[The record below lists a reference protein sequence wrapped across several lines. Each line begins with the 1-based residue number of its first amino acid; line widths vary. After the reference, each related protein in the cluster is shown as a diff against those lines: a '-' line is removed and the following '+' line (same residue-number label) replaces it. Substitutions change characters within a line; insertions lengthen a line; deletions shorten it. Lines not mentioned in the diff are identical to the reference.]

1 MLGNEG
7 MIRRRQTMH
16 SAGYRNTDGMIRR
29 HHYFEFDVN
38 NTQVISGL
46 FSTISGQEISVDWG
60 DGSARDTYSGT
71 DQAWSHDY
79 GSAVNATV
87 RVFGSVVLTKFTMT
101 ESGADISF
109 DVAHMPASL
118 TYLVVYGSNTLS
130 GDIANLSSGLT
141 RLEVYGSNTLSGDIA
156 NLPSG
161 LTYLVVYGSNTLSG
175 DIANLS
181 SGLTRLEV
189 YGSNTLSG
197 DIANLPSGLTYL
209 NVGGS
214 NTLSG
219 DVANL
224 PSGLTYLNVGGSN
237 TLSGDVA
244 NLPSGLTYLYA
255 YGSNTLSGDIA
266 NLPSGLTYL
275 VVYGSNTLSGDI
287 ANLSSG
293 LTRLEVY
300 GSNTLSGDI
309 ANLPSGLTYLSVGGS
324 NTIADYTSKTWTTK
338 PATFKLIPVSPG
350 GLSTAEIDQLLI
362 DLDDDLTWASG
373 DVITLTGTNAVP
385 SSASD
390 AAVNNMTSEGA
401 TVTTNT

>member
-1 MLGNEG
+1 
-7 MIRRRQTMH
+7 MH

-38 NTQVISGL
+38 NTQVISGQ

-87 RVFGSVVLTKFTMT
+87 RIFGSVVLTKFKMDA
-101 ESGADISF
+101 SGADISF
-109 DVAHMPASL
+109 DVA
-118 TYLVVYGSNTLS
+118 
-130 GDIANLSSGLT
+130 
-141 RLEVYGSNTLSGDIA
+141 

-161 LTYLVVYGSNTLSG
+161 LTYMYVSGSNT
-175 DIANLS
+175 
-181 SGLTRLEV
+181 V
-189 YGSNTLSG
+189 
-197 DIANLPSGLTYL
+197 
-209 NVGGS
+209 
-214 NTLSG
+214 SG

-224 PSGLTYLNVGGSN
+224 PSGLTYMYVSGSN
-237 TLSGDVA
+237 TVSGDVA
-244 NLPSGLTYLYA
+244 NMPSGLTILYVS
-255 YGSNTLSGDIA
+255 GSNTLTGDVA
-266 NLPSGLTYL
+266 NMPSGVTYL
-275 VVYGSNTLSGDI
+275 AVS
-287 ANLSSG
+287 
-293 LTRLEVY
+293 
-300 GSNTLSGDI
+300 
-309 ANLPSGLTYLSVGGS
+309 GS

-338 PATFKLIPVSPG
+338 PATFKIIPVSPG
-350 GLSTAEIDQLLI
+350 GLSTAEVDQLLI

>member
-38 NTQVISGL
+38 STQVISGQ
-46 FSTISGQEISVDWG
+46 FSTIAGQEISVDWG

-87 RVFGSVVLTKFTMT
+87 RIFGSVVLTKFKMDA
-101 ESGADISF
+101 SGADISF
-109 DVAHMPASL
+109 
-118 TYLVVYGSNTLS
+118 
-130 GDIANLSSGLT
+130 
-141 RLEVYGSNTLSGDIA
+141 
-156 NLPSG
+156 
-161 LTYLVVYGSNTLSG
+161 
-175 DIANLS
+175 
-181 SGLTRLEV
+181 
-189 YGSNTLSG
+189 
-197 DIANLPSGLTYL
+197 
-209 NVGGS
+209 
-214 NTLSG
+214 
-219 DVANL
+219 
-224 PSGLTYLNVGGSN
+224 
-237 TLSGDVA
+237 
-244 NLPSGLTYLYA
+244 
-255 YGSNTLSGDIA
+255 
-266 NLPSGLTYL
+266 
-275 VVYGSNTLSGDI
+275 
-287 ANLSSG
+287 
-293 LTRLEVY
+293 
-300 GSNTLSGDI
+300 DI
-309 ANLPSGLTYLSVGGS
+309 ANLPSGLTYLSVSGSTPLSGDVVNLPSGLTTLYVSGSNTLSGDVVNLPSGLTTLNVSGS

-338 PATFKLIPVSPG
+338 PATFRFIPVSPG